1 MSIKAR
7 YLALNE
13 KINRLFRFFWFKRN
27 YRQRYRSLKKNNI
40 QRKKLSKNQK
50 NEIKKVWGKLCMNDY
65 STHELIYSITGNFN
79 PNYCSALT
87 FGTALEFEL
96 NSTRYK
102 EAWSDKNFFD
112 LHFSD
117 VRFPNTLAHNIQG
130 VFYDREYNKIEKDD
144 VLSILSWYSTVVIKP
159 SLDSGNGHG
168 VKLVSVGDNIS
179 SVLESY
185 KCDFIIQEVLEQ
197 YEPIKAFNPT
207 SVNIIR
213 LNSLFLDG
221 KWSYLSASLRVGAAG
236 SFTDNK
242 VTTDGKGMTV
252 IGIEEDGSLKEHAY
266 YSCGIR
272 IDKLPNGLDF
282 KGFKLPNFEKA
293 KEIAKSIHQRMPF
306 ARYVGFDIAFDK
318 EGMPVVI
325 EYNINAPGVFY
336 YQLANGPLFEEKT
349 KDVID
354 FINKNKLS

>member
-1 MSIKAR
+1 MSVKTCWV
-7 YLALNE
+7 ALNE
-13 KINRLFRFFWFKRN
+13 RINQTFRFFWFKRN

-40 QRKKLSKNQK
+40 QIKKLNKNQK
-50 NEIKKVWGKLCMNDY
+50 SEIKKVWGKLCMNDY
-65 STHELIYSITGNFN
+65 STHELIYSITGDFN

-87 FGTALEFEL
+87 FGTVLEFEL
-96 NSTRYK
+96 NNTKYK
-102 EAWSDKNFFD
+102 EVWSDKNFFD
-112 LHFSD
+112 LHFPG
-117 VRFPNTLAHNIQG
+117 VRFPHTVEHNIQG
-130 VFYDREYNKIEKDD
+130 VFYDREYNKIGIDE
-144 VLSILSWYSTVVIKP
+144 VLKILSVYDSVVIKP

-168 VKLVSVGDNIS
+168 VKLISVGDDIS
-179 SVLESY
+179 SVLKSY
-185 KCDFIIQEVLEQ
+185 KSDYIIQEVLEQ

-221 KWSYLSASLRVGAAG
+221 EWSYLSASLRVGAAG

-242 VTTDGKGMTV
+242 VTPDGKGMAV
-252 IGIEEDGSLKEHAY
+252 IGIEKDGSLKEYAY
-266 YSCGIR
+266 YSCGQR
-272 IDKLPNGLDF
+272 ISTLPNGLDF
-282 KGFKLPNFEKA
+282 REFKIPNFEKA

-336 YQLANGPLFEEKT
+336 YQLANGPLFADKT
-349 KDVID
+349 KNVID
-354 FINKNKLS
+354 FVKNN